1 MATINHTDDY
11 VTYMPCI
18 SALAATWNR
27 KLSSDMGNVL
37 GEEFRGRGKDMLL
50 GPGVNIK
57 RSPLCGRNF
66 EYFSEDPYLTKEMAV
81 PYIQG
86 VQNWDVAACVKH
98 FAVNNQ
104 ETERLWVNV
113 EIDEDVLRKIYL
125 PAFHDAVTEGDV
137 YAVMGAYNKIRDEH
151 CCQSDFLLKDIL
163 REEWGFEGVV
173 VSDWGAVHDT
183 EKAANSQLDVE
194 MSVTSDFDDY
204 FMANP

>member
-1 MATINHTDDY
+1 M
-11 VTYMPCI
+11 
-18 SALAATWNR
+18 
-27 KLSSDMGNVL
+27 
-37 GEEFRGRGKDMLL
+37 
-50 GPGVNIK
+50 
-57 RSPLCGRNF
+57 
-66 EYFSEDPYLTKEMAV
+66 
-81 PYIQG
+81 
-86 VQNWDVAACVKH
+86 KH

-151 CCQSDFLLKDIL
+151 CCQRDFLLKDIL